1 MKFGLAAIV
10 GVVAAAAAS
19 SAYCAGPVSA
29 NTTAAANIV
38 AAQQLTA
45 TQSLDFGTIAKPISG
60 ISTVTLAPTGAASQT
75 PTVTGTAFV
84 PIPGQGRAAIF
95 HMLGT
100 NGQTYSV
107 TQPTL
112 SFTSQAGNLSNI
124 VTSFATASGSTTALP
139 ANGQDDL
146 FVAAKMDIDV
156 NTAVQ
161 AYTGTVAVTV
171 TFN

>member
-1 MKFGLAAIV
+1 MKLGLAAIV
-10 GVVAAAAAS
+10 GVISAAAAT
-19 SAYCAGPVSA
+19 SAYSAGPVNA

-60 ISTVTLAPTGAASQT
+60 VSTVTLAPTGAATQT

-84 PIPGQGRAAIF
+84 PVPGQGRAAIF

-107 TQPTL
+107 AQPTL
-112 SFTSQAGNLSNI
+112 SFTAQAGNLSNI

-139 ANGQDDL
+139 ATGQDDL
-146 FVAAKMDIDV
+146 FVAAKMDIDA

>member
-1 MKFGLAAIV
+1 MKFGLAAIA
-10 GVVAAAAAS
+10 GVIAATAAS
-19 SAYCAGPVSA
+19 SAYSAGPVNA

-60 ISTVTLAPTGAASQT
+60 VSTVTLAPTGAAAQT

-100 NGQTYSV
+100 SAQTYSV
-107 TQPTL
+107 AQPTL
-112 SFTSQAGNLSNI
+112 SFTNQAGNLSNI
-124 VTSFATASGSTTALP
+124 VTSFAVASSSLGTLP
-139 ANGQDDL
+139 VNGQDDL
-146 FVAAKMDIDV
+146 FVAAKMDIDA
-156 NTAVQ
+156 NTVVQ